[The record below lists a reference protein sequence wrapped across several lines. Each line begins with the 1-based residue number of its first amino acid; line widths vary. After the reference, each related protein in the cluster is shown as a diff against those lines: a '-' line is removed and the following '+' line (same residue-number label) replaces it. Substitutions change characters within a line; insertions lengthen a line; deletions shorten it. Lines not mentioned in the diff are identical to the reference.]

1 MMSRP
6 GSRVPE
12 DPREWRPL
20 RPLVTRV
27 PVTVKD
33 PIVEPLWSGTR
44 VLVHFEASLAQPV
57 SLIDRNGE
65 DITIELAEVVRQ
77 LAAGIV
83 ADDAILDGILTTEA
97 TRSGEGTALIQESRS
112 SAMGYLMS
120 REATVEVVRKDK
132 DLDHV
137 VALVA
142 VDLLRIDGQ
151 SLLDIPLLERK
162 RLLEGVVVPSER
174 LRISVHTR
182 PPVETW
188 VASWKA
194 AGLRGAMMKGANSRY
209 VPGGFSADWR
219 TVTQI
224 AGRR

>member
-1 MMSRP
+1 MS
-6 GSRVPE
+6 GSGRDIPD

-27 PVTVKD
+27 PVSVKD

-44 VLVHFEASLAQPV
+44 VLVHYHAASSKPV
-57 SLIDRNGE
+57 ILVDRLGE
-65 DITIELAEVVRQ
+65 DITLALPEVVRQ
-77 LAAGIV
+77 LVAAIE
-83 ADDAILDGILTTEA
+83 ADDAVLDGVLTTEA
-97 TRSGEGTALIQESRS
+97 TRSGEGTAPIQESRS

-120 REATVEVVRKDK
+120 REATVEVLRKDQ
-132 DLDHV
+132 DIELV

-162 RLLEGVVVPSER
+162 RLLEGVVIPSDR
-174 LRISVHTR
+174 VRISVYTR
-182 PPVETW
+182 PPVDGW

-194 AGLRGAMMKGANSRY
+194 AGLRGAMLKGANSRY
-209 VPGGFSADWR
+209 VPGGYSADWR

>member
-1 MMSRP
+1 MSRP
-6 GSRVPE
+6 GPDIPK

-20 RPLVTRV
+20 RPLMTRV

-44 VLVHFEASLAQPV
+44 VLVHFEAASPQPV
-57 SLIDRNGE
+57 SLIDELGD
-65 DITIELAEVVRQ
+65 DITLALPEVVRQ
-77 LAAGIV
+77 LAAAIG
-83 ADDAILDGILTTEA
+83 ADDAVVDGILTTQA

-112 SAMGYLMS
+112 SAMGFLMS
-120 REATVEVVRKDK
+120 REATVEVHRKDK
-132 DLDHV
+132 DLEHV
-137 VALVA
+137 VGLVA

-162 RLLEGVVVPSER
+162 RLLEAVVVPDDR
-174 LRISVHTR
+174 VRISVHTR
-182 PPVETW
+182 PPVEAW

-209 VPGGFSADWR
+209 VPGGYSADWR

>member
-1 MMSRP
+1 
-6 GSRVPE
+6 VPD

-27 PVTVKD
+27 PITVKD

-44 VLVHFEASLAQPV
+44 VLVHFEAESSHPV
-57 SLIDRNGE
+57 SLIDRLGE
-65 DITIELAEVVRQ
+65 DITIELPEVVRQ
-77 LAAGIV
+77 LASGI
-83 ADDAILDGILTTEA
+83 AAYDAVLDGVLTTEA

-132 DLDHV
+132 DLEHV

-142 VDLLRIDGQ
+142 VDLLRVDGE

-162 RLLEGVVVPSER
+162 RLLEGVVVPSDR
-174 LRISVHTR
+174 VRISVHTR
-182 PPVETW
+182 PPVATW